1 MKGGNELSVLDL
13 QNLKQFRCL
22 ANRSGCLEEVVDA
35 FDEALDCSDP
45 PHVVLSP
52 PNHCLCPAAEVFERN
67 ASQSLDLM
75 ASGFPIRLLMT
86 GGAQTR

>member
-1 MKGGNELSVLDL
+1 MSCRSWTFRTSSNFAVWRIGQAVSKKSLTLSMKHWI
-13 QNLKQFRCL
+13 
-22 ANRSGCLEEVVDA
+22 
-35 FDEALDCSDP
+35 ALIP
-45 PHVVLSP
+45 PHRVVS